1 MNVVLGFYFLNH
13 KSQTFHYFKIFKA
26 HIKHM
31 LNIKP
36 KELQS
41 DSKGEYLFEWFFLG
55 GANIKESK
63 ENSLKLTPF
72 IKTGFQSI
80 RTTLPLKRPNIW
92 SSKPKPLVTFG

>member
-1 MNVVLGFYFLNH
+1 
-13 KSQTFHYFKIFKA
+13 
-26 HIKHM
+26 M

-41 DSKGEYLFEWFFLG
+41 DRRGEYLFEWFFFFL

-80 RTTLPLKRPNIW
+80 RTTFPLKRPNIW
-92 SSKPKPLVTFG
+92 SSKPKHLVTFG